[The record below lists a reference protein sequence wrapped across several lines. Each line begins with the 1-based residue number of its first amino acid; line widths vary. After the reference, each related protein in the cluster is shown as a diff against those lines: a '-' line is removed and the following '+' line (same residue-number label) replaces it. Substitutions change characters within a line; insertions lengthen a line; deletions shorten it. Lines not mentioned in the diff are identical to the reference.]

1 MKNRAIVYKLVF
13 CLCYFTSLSC
23 YSQDDNELKD
33 TAYIID
39 MVKVRSYESNFV
51 ENSFSLLTYNLSL
64 VKMLSNRALDI
75 YDFYEL
81 ADSLLNG
88 YYIDITPI
96 KINLPRNCR
105 YTHFLNIDSIGADM
119 NLRIELKYDKLLVRI
134 SKAIIAKCVCSTRVL
149 TGSSIPS
156 VKPQVM
162 VVTDIRT
169 IHMNDFERQ
178 RFRYFF
184 SEWYN

>member
-1 MKNRAIVYKLVF
+1 MKCIAYKLAF
-13 CLCYFTSLSC
+13 CFCYFTSLSC
-23 YSQDDNELKD
+23 YSQDENELKD

-39 MVKVRSYESNFV
+39 IIKVRSYESNFN
-51 ENSFSLLTYNLSL
+51 ESSFSLLTYNLSL
-64 VKMLSNRALDI
+64 VKMSSNKDLDI

-96 KINLPRNCR
+96 KRNLPGNCR
-105 YTHFLNIDSIGADM
+105 YTHFLNIDSIGRDID
-119 NLRIELKYDKLLVRI
+119 LRIELKDEKLLVKI

-149 TGSSIPS
+149 TGSSMPS

-162 VVTDIRT
+162 VITDIRT

-184 SEWYN
+184 SDWNK